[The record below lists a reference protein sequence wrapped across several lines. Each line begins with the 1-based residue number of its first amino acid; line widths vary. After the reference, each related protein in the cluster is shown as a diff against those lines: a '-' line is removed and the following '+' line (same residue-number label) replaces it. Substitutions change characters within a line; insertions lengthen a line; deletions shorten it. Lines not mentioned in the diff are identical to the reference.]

1 MADKSIVVP
10 VGRIEQR
17 ILLVR
22 GRKVIID
29 ADLAALYGVTT
40 KRMNEQV
47 RRNRERFP
55 EDFMFRLTKGEK
67 TQVVANCDHLTGLK
81 FSPVTPLVFTEHGT
95 IMAASVLNTE
105 RAVKVSVYVVR
116 AFVKLRE
123 MLATH
128 KELGQKLDRLERKL
142 RAHDT
147 QIVQL
152 ADAIRELM
160 APPRTRKR
168 KQIGYH
174 TEPRRAGD
182 AGGQVPVFQSS
193 TFPSFQHSGIPSFP
207 AWPNDP

>member
-67 TQVVANCDHLTGLK
+67 TQVVANCDHLTRLK
-81 FSPVTPLVFTEHGT
+81 FSPVTPLVFTEHGA

-105 RAVKVSVYVVR
+105 QAVKISVYVVR

-142 RAHDT
+142 RAHDS

-160 APPRTRKR
+160 APPRPPKR

-174 TEPRRAGD
+174 TEHEG
-182 AGGQVPVFQSS
+182 
-193 TFPSFQHSGIPSFP
+193 
-207 AWPNDP
+207 